1 MKNTFKKV
9 LLWMGISLM
18 LFGCGVVK
26 RQQKRDDCP
35 LGTSMKI
42 SCNIENAKQYQVD
55 SLMVADTLPPV
66 NKWLRSVYLDYET
79 GDKYIKRLYI
89 RTYDNGT
96 EAVYIILGQEE
107 PYKKVTKRI
116 TQN

>member
-9 LLWMGISLM
+9 LLGLGISLM
-18 LFGCGVVK
+18 LLGCGVVK
-26 RQQKRDDCP
+26 RQQERNDYP

-42 SCNIENAKQYQVD
+42 SCNIENARQYQVD

-66 NKWLRSVYLDYET
+66 NKWLRSVYL
-79 GDKYIKRLYI
+79 
-89 RTYDNGT
+89 
-96 EAVYIILGQEE
+96 ILGQEE

>member
-1 MKNTFKKV
+1 MKNTLKKV
-9 LLWMGISLM
+9 LLGLGISLM
-18 LFGCGVVK
+18 LFGCGVAK
-26 RQQKRDDCP
+26 RQQERNDYP
-35 LGTSMKI
+35 LGASMKI
-42 SCNIENAKQYQVD
+42 SCNIENARQYQVD

-79 GDKYIKRLYI
+79 GDRYIKRLYI
-89 RTYDNGT
+89 RTYGDGT
-96 EAVYIILGQEE
+96 EAAYIILGQEE

>member
-66 NKWLRSVYLDYET
+66 NKWLRSVYVDYET
-79 GDKYIKRLYI
+79 GDRYIKRLYI
-89 RTYDNGT
+89 RTYGNGA
-96 EAVYIILGQEE
+96 EAVYII
-107 PYKKVTKRI
+107 
-116 TQN
+116 